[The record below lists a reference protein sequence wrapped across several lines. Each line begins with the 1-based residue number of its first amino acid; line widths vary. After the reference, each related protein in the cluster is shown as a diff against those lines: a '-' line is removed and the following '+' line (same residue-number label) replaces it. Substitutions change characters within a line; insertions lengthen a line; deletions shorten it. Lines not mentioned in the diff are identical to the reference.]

1 MRLDH
6 DNKYFYCG
14 LLHREYLVNRCD
26 DCGHWHRPFQYAMCL
41 VLLVVARGAPTVE
54 RRSGRRI
61 ALLTFFH
68 AGPPADGVDYAEPY
82 PLAAVELAEEPGLR
96 IVTTIVNCVKEDIQL
111 GPAGPAPTWI
121 ERAGNPVPAFEPAG
135 EEDS

>member
-6 DNKYFYCG
+6 DNKYFYWG

-26 DCGHWHRPFQYAMCL
+26 DCGHWHTPPYAMCPSCWSRA
-41 VLLVVARGAPTVE
+41 VTPTAISGA
-54 RRSGRRI
+54 GRI

-68 AGPPADGVDYAEPY
+68 AGPPANGVDYAEPY

-96 IVTTIVNCVKEDIQL
+96 IVTTIVNCAKEDIQL
-111 GPAGPAPTWI
+111 GLPVRLTWI